1 MNFDPAAAPCRA
13 GSGGALR
20 VDAIDRKILKILQQ
34 DATATVAEVGR
45 AVGLSTTPCWKRI
58 QRLEASGIIKK
69 RVAIV
74 AREKVGLGV
83 TVQVNIQSADHSPQ
97 AIDAFIEAVCA
108 MPEVLEFQRVAGD
121 ADFSLRVVTVDVAHY
136 EQVYQRL
143 TALMPLRRVSSYFE
157 LQQLKSETALPLG
170 LAPCAP
176 SQPKPVEE
184 SVGG

>member
-1 MNFDPAAAPCRA
+1 MRSIARF
-13 GSGGALR
+13 
-20 VDAIDRKILKILQQ
+20 LKILQQ

-58 QRLEASGIIKK
+58 QRFDASGIIKK

-97 AIDAFIEAVCA
+97 AAEAFIEAVRA

-121 ADFSLRVVTVDVAHY
+121 ADFSYACRHGRCPALRAGLVHVATPI
-136 EQVYQRL
+136 VGLQREHRL
-143 TALMPLRRVSSYFE
+143 DLRTDPERSDEWLERQKDLS
-157 LQQLKSETALPLG
+157 LN
-170 LAPCAP
+170 
-176 SQPKPVEE
+176 
-184 SVGG
+184 

>member
-58 QRLEASGIIKK
+58 QRLDASGIIKK

-97 AIDAFIEAVCA
+97 AVEAFIEAVCA

-121 ADFSLRVVTVDVAHY
+121 ADFSLRVVTVDVAALRAGLSTPDRSDAASPRFVLFRASAA
-136 EQVYQRL
+136 QVGDGAAAWAR
-143 TALMPLRRVSSYFE
+143 PLP
-157 LQQLKSETALPLG
+157 T
-170 LAPCAP
+170 
-176 SQPKPVEE
+176 
-184 SVGG
+184 

>member
-1 MNFDPAAAPCRA
+1 MDR
-13 GSGGALR
+13 GLD
-20 VDAIDRKILKILQQ
+20 VDAVDHKILKILQQ
-34 DATATVAEVGR
+34 DATATVAEIGR

-58 QRLEASGIIKK
+58 QKLEASGIITK

-74 AREKVGLGV
+74 ARDKVGFGV

-97 AIDAFIEAVCA
+97 ALEAFIEAVCA

-121 ADFSLRVVTVDVAHY
+121 ADFSLRVVTVDVPHY

-170 LAPCAP
+170 LAPGVP
-176 SQPKPVEE
+176 VQPKPKPVEE
-184 SVGG
+184 CVGD